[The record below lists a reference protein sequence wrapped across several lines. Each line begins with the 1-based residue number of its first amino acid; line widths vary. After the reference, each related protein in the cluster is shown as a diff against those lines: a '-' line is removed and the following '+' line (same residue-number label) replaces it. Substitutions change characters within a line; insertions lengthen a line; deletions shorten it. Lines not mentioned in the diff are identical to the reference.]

1 MPVSTLRASA
11 AALRS
16 ALRRPEAA
24 LFAMVFVAYG
34 YFYQAGGWNQNSR
47 FDLTRAVVERGTL
60 SIDAY
65 HRNTGDKS
73 RRDGRYYCD
82 KAPGVSMLAVPA
94 YAAARLLAGPRGKE
108 RPSPAFLAGAAH
120 VSTVWAIGLPSAL
133 SVLALCMLLGA
144 LGVGLRARL
153 ALAAAYGLATLALPY
168 STLLYGHQLAAALT
182 LIAFALLVRARRAGQ
197 PPGAAMLLGA
207 GALLGASVAV
217 EYPSALAAAAIGV
230 YAIATVRPARR
241 IGWLVAGGVVPG
253 LALAAY
259 HAAAFGGPLTL
270 PYEFST
276 QPHRSMGFF
285 MGLGVPDPDALAH
298 ILVTPY
304 RGLFFS
310 APWLALA
317 VPGAWL
323 LWRRQ
328 GGAARGEAA
337 VCIAIALLFVW
348 LNASLVDWEG
358 GWAMGPRY
366 LVPCLPF
373 LVVLVAGLAL
383 PRAGSPE
390 RAPRRMLVRAGWG
403 IAAAAALY
411 AAFLMLAG
419 AAVKPEVPVVER
431 RPLSRFI
438 LPRLARGELAVSTQS
453 IDSAGAPRRGPR
465 QAWNL
470 GHLVGLD
477 GLASLAPLGAAWLA
491 CGAWLVLGV
500 RLRER
505 MSSGTL
511 DA

>member
-1 MPVSTLRASA
+1 VT
-11 AALRS
+11 ALRVIAT

-24 LFAMVFVAYG
+24 LVAMVLTAYG

-73 RRDGRYYCD
+73 RREGRYYCD

-94 YAAARLLAGPRGKE
+94 YAAVRGLFGPGPGE
-108 RPSPAFLAGAAH
+108 RPSPGFLAGAAQ
-120 VSTVWAIGLPSAL
+120 VSTVWAVGIPSAL
-133 SVLALCMLLGA
+133 SVLALCLLLAA

-168 STLLYGHQLAAALT
+168 STLLYGHQLAGALT
-182 LIAFALLVRARRAGQ
+182 VIAFALLVRARRSGQ
-197 PPGAAMLLGA
+197 PPGVALLFAA
-207 GALLGASVAV
+207 GALLGASVVV
-217 EYPSALAAAAIGV
+217 EYPSALAVAALTS
-230 YAIATVRPARR
+230 YAAFTVRPVRR
-241 IGWLVAGGVVPG
+241 LAWLMAGGLGPA

-285 MGLGVPDPDALAH
+285 MGLGVPDPTALAH

-310 APWLALA
+310 APWLLLA
-317 VPGAWL
+317 IPGAWF
-323 LWRRQ
+323 LWRRR
-328 GGAARGEAA
+328 GGAARAEAA
-337 VCIAIALLFVW
+337 VCIAIAVIFVW

-358 GWAMGPRY
+358 GWTMGPRY

-373 LVVLVAGLAL
+373 LVILVAGLAL
-383 PRAGSPE
+383 PTEPGAE
-390 RAPRRMLVRAGWG
+390 TPRRRLLVRAGWAM
-403 IAAAAALY
+403 AAVAALY

-419 AAVKPEVPVVER
+419 TAVKPEVPVVER

-438 LPRLARGELAVSTQS
+438 LPQLARGQLSVSTQS
-453 IDSAGAPRRGPR
+453 IDSAGAPARGPR

-470 GHLVGLD
+470 GHLLGLD
-477 GLASLAPLGAAWLA
+477 GLASLVPLGAAWIA
-491 CGAWLVLGV
+491 CGVWLVAGV

-505 MSSGTL
+505 TSSGTL
-511 DA
+511 DP